1 VTNEQL
7 FLVFGIP
14 VLYNWLIFVILY
26 SRLGSIGC
34 RFAGIGG
41 RLSGLDARV
50 ANLEQTMVTR
60 SDLLFTKMDSVDA
73 RLSRLLERGTC

>member
-14 VLYNWLIFVILY
+14 VLYNWLMFVILY
-26 SRLGSIGC
+26 SRLGSSGS

-41 RLSGLDARV
+41 RFSGLDARL
-50 ANLEQTMVTR
+50 ANLEQTMATR
-60 SDLLFTKMDSVDA
+60 SDLLLTKLECVDA
-73 RLSRLLERGTC
+73 RLARLLERGTR